1 MRLAIVFMLGVAGL
15 SCRAPEARDSM
26 QGGSVRPA
34 SSDSGAI
41 TFDLQDV
48 LNEQVDAWNRG
59 DIEGFMDYY
68 WRSEDLEFKSG
79 DTIHRGWQAT
89 LERYK
94 REYPTK
100 QAMGWLDF
108 SDLRVA
114 ATSDHEAEVTGR
126 WRVRAGRKTSSGGF
140 ELKFRRIGERW
151 LIVRDHTTSD
161 EPKDASDP

>member
-1 MRLAIVFMLGVAGL
+1 MRLAIVFLLGAAGL
-15 SCRAPEARDSM
+15 SCRAPEARNSM
-26 QGGSVRPA
+26 QGETVRRA
-34 SSDSGAI
+34 TGDSGAV
-41 TFDLQDV
+41 TFDLQDI

-68 WRSEDLEFKSG
+68 WRSADLEFISG

-94 REYPTK
+94 RQYPTK
-100 QAMGWLDF
+100 EAMGRLDF
-108 SDLRVA
+108 DDLQVTA
-114 ATSDHEAEVTGR
+114 MGEGDAEATGR

-161 EPKDASDP
+161 DPKDASDP